1 MKYLSSDYTLVKV
14 EYNFTNKEG
23 VNAIDIETNEKVKIA
38 DIEEKRVLLQIERT
52 VCFMPNPLRGARER
66 LCFRAARYFI
76 WCGWEKPKGKRI
88 TAVLSKKNCVQR
100 RFALNAIFLFGWL
113 ATGYAVSCRRSDCGG
128 THR

>member
-52 VCFMPNPLRGARER
+52 VCFLPLENTFVRVVFEVRVE
-66 LCFRAARYFI
+66 
-76 WCGWEKPKGKRI
+76 
-88 TAVLSKKNCVQR
+88 TSKKVTKDEIVKDIKANENLLGGA
-100 RFALNAIFLFGWL
+100 FSDASLAIAAITSLSPFRTVITPPLYDVKEI
-113 ATGYAVSCRRSDCGG
+113 TVE
-128 THR
+128 

>member
-52 VCFMPNPLRGARER
+52 VCFLPLENTFVRVVFEVRVETSKTVTKDEIAKDIKANENLLGGAFSDAS
-66 LCFRAARYFI
+66 LAIAAITSLSPFRTV
-76 WCGWEKPKGKRI
+76 I
-88 TAVLSKKNCVQR
+88 TPPLYDVKEITVE
-100 RFALNAIFLFGWL
+100 
-113 ATGYAVSCRRSDCGG
+113 
-128 THR
+128 